1 MPGELLLVVGIFA
14 FQVET
19 AGDCYVV
26 SGGIMAPVQ
35 SSTSFGFKVE
45 DQDPAESAARVMA
58 FAKALLEAAEQAS

>member
-1 MPGELLLVVGIFA
+1 
-14 FQVET
+14 
-19 AGDCYVV
+19 
-26 SGGIMAPVQ
+26 MAPVQ